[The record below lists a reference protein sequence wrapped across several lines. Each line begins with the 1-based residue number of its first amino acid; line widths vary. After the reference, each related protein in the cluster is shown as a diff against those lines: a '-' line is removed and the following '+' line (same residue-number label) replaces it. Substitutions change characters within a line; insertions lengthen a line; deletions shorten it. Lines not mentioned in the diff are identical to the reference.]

1 MPEIRGRLDA
11 GPDRPC
17 VWCGDA
23 TPNLAEAPGL
33 GIELPLHVFCAAAI
47 IVAFRNAR
55 AGRLSPG
62 TARRLAGYQARLSS
76 GEA

>member
-17 VWCGDA
+17 VWCGEL
-23 TPNLAEAPGL
+23 TPNLAEAPGYGL
-33 GIELPLHVFCAAAI
+33 ELPLHVFCAGAI
-47 IVAFRNAR
+47 IVAFRHAR
-55 AGRLSPG
+55 AGRLGPG
-62 TARRLAGYQARLSS
+62 QARLLARYQDRLAA